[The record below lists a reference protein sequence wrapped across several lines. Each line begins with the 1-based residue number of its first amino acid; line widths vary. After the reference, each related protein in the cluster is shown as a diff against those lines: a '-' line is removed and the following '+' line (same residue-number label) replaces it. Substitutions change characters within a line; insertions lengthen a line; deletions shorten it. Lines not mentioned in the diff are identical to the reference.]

1 MAVEAWL
8 DHAVPTD
15 YAVATVTAMR
25 AGFEQ
30 AVAELE
36 KTRSGPADEQ
46 AVLARD
52 ALDDALVGLK
62 ADDIGRVK
70 NAAHALSGSEFMRAG
85 QR

>member
-1 MAVEAWL
+1 
-8 DHAVPTD
+8 
-15 YAVATVTAMR
+15 VTAMR

-52 ALDDALVGLK
+52 ALDDAPVGLK